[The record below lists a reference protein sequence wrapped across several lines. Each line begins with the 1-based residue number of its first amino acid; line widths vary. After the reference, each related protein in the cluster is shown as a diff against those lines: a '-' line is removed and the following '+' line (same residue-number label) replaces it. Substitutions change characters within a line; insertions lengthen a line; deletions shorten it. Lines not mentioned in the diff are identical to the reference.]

1 MCPEH
6 NKHDSSRRSYS
17 IVSSYVGG
25 STAAPGNPENTHG
38 VAFREWSIKLSKIP
52 QASATLMYTERPS
65 DVNYISDS
73 SCNNINSVADQY
85 GPGAELVVAR
95 SHLGRHVYV
104 FSDGH
109 IEVHHPL
116 STISPQG
123 GTINN
128 PKGIWTWTPGD

>member
-1 MCPEH
+1 MMLAIP
-6 NKHDSSRRSYS
+6 R
-17 IVSSYVGG
+17 GMLLP
-25 STAAPGNPENTHG
+25 ALNTG
-38 VAFREWSIKLSKIP
+38 
-52 QASATLMYTERPS
+52 
-65 DVNYISDS
+65 DVNCISDS

-104 FSDGH
+104 LSDGH
-109 IEVHHPL
+109 IEIHHPL

-123 GTINN
+123 GTMNN